1 MKRFFIFTLLLANS
15 FVFKLSA
22 CWFYPY
28 GENVRYCFLHSGN
41 VGYDT
46 YSFYNYTSEWNY
58 YADTYDGY
66 GFNLKR
72 PNIELWQQYCD
83 NKISYVAIEK
93 AVYKLSMDEVRMSSN
108 NAMLRYLYAKGDT
121 DAIDYL
127 KFAKSV
133 EVFSSYSPDDAWEKK
148 PVDNDA
154 AKLYIDK
161 LLKKADEVKN
171 EYLRDRY
178 LFLAVRTAYYTTDGT
193 PIIREVFEKQ
203 FSQREKKDLI
213 YYWVLHFNAMCEN
226 NPAKANFMAA
236 QVFANAPDKRVAA
249 THNCWDKN
257 IPIEEVLQYAK
268 TKDEIANTWLIYG
281 VRRTAPALSYLQN
294 IYDSNPAANGF
305 GFMLLREVNK
315 LEDWIL
321 TPQYSLFLPSV
332 RQDFWENSNTQRI
345 LNRVDDDRMYACDLL
360 SFVSAIDLSEV
371 DNPYF
376 IKLSKCYLEFLVK
389 DYGTA
394 LYDIAQLRKQL
405 PTNSSL
411 NKSLDLIE
419 GLVLTAYQDYGS
431 AVVPE
436 KIKTL
441 VIKELRAGNGKY
453 IFAIGRELEERGNT
467 TMAAFLFSKLKDS
480 DDSENYLYYST
491 NQQRSRY
498 VTWKSKNGAT
508 TSFDD
513 YYYDYLSY
521 IDAAYTIPQM
531 QDFLAAVTNKQTKL
545 PFDNWI
551 YEGVNGDLNE
561 LYNITGMKYL
571 RKNDLQGAYS
581 YFKLMSTEQDG
592 FESDPFM
599 KLRYT
604 DSFSPVETKQKFTK
618 AVVIK
623 KLIEFLE
630 KANNVNEK
638 DRDYYYFLVANCYYN
653 MTYKGTVWNMKR
665 RVMTDN
671 QHTNLEDD
679 KEYYNAILAAEYYK
693 LAMDNAKTD
702 KFKALC
708 LRMIGMC
715 NEDHKYTELKEQY
728 PKAYDDLTSNCT
740 RFSDY
745 FKARR

>member
-1 MKRFFIFTLLLANS
+1 MKRFLIFTLLLANS

-58 YADTYDGY
+58 FADTYDGY
-66 GFNLKR
+66 GFDLKR

-83 NKISYVAIEK
+83 NKVSYAAIEE

-127 KFAKSV
+127 RFAKRV
-133 EVFSSYSPDDAWEKK
+133 EVFSSYSPDDAWEKE

-178 LFLAVRTAYYTTDGT
+178 WFLAVRTAHYTSGGT
-193 PIIREVFEKQ
+193 TTIREVFEKQ
-203 FSQREKKDLI
+203 FSQREQKDLI
-213 YYWVLHFNAMCEN
+213 YYWVLYFNALCEN
-226 NPAKANFMAA
+226 DPAKANFMAA

-268 TKDEIANTWLIYG
+268 TKEEIANVWLIYG

-294 IYDSNPAANGF
+294 IYDNTPSVNGF

-332 RQDFWENSNTQRI
+332 KKDYWENSTPQRV
-345 LNRVDDDRMYACDLL
+345 LGRMETDRDYACDLL
-360 SFVSAIDLSEV
+360 SFVSTLDLSKV
-371 DNPYF
+371 DNPDF
-376 IKLSKCYLEFLVK
+376 VRLAKCYLEFMVK

-394 LYDIAQLRKQL
+394 LYDIEQLKKQL
-405 PTNSSL
+405 PVNSNCHNQL
-411 NKSLDLIE
+411 ELIE
-419 GLVLTAYQDYGS
+419 GLTLTAYQDYGN

-436 KIKTL
+436 KVKPLLIKQ
-441 VIKELRAGNGKY
+441 LRQGNGKY

-467 TMAAFLFSKLKDS
+467 TMAAFLYSKLKDCY
-480 DDSENYLYYST
+480 E
-491 NQQRSRY
+491 Y
-498 VTWKSKNGAT
+498 VTWKAKNGAT

-521 IDAAYTIPQM
+521 IDAVYTIPQM
-531 QDFLAAVTNKQTKL
+531 KDFIAKVTNKETNL
-545 PFDNWI
+545 PFENWI
-551 YEGVNGDLNE
+551 YEGVNGDRDE
-561 LYNITGMKYL
+561 LYKITGMKYL
-571 RKNDLQGAYS
+571 RKNDLQGAYD
-581 YFKLMSTEQDG
+581 YFKLVDPDSDYT
-592 FESDPFM
+592 FLSDPFD

-604 DSFSPVETKQKFTK
+604 ETFSGIELKQKITR
-618 AVVIK
+618 AGIIK
-623 KLIEFLE
+623 KLMEFLKRAE
-630 KANNVNEK
+630 DVNEQ
-638 DRDYYYFLVANCYYN
+638 DRDYYYFLVATCYYN
-653 MTYKGTVWNMKR
+653 MTENGTAWRMKR
-665 RVMTDN
+665 RVMTAYVN
-671 QHTNLEDD
+671 TNLEDD
-679 KEYYNAILAAEYYK
+679 DDFYNAILAVKYYR
-693 LAMDNAKTD
+693 LAMDNAKND

-708 LRMIGMC
+708 LRMIAMC
-715 NEDHKYTELKEQY
+715 HDSDAYTELKEQY